1 MNFRQGLG
9 AAAVVGVLTLV
20 PVTGLAQSS
29 SVAPQSAAT
38 LAAQRQALS
47 LMMKPMS
54 VDYQQVRLEAVIKNI
69 ADVTGAP
76 FVVLWQDDRNQ
87 LGLDKEA
94 IITFGAV
101 DQTALTV
108 LEGALAQA
116 GSATTGGGATWQMT
130 EGGMIEI
137 GPKERLN
144 RTRRLEIY
152 DISDL
157 LLEIQ
162 DYNSVPQ
169 FDLNSALQSASSG
182 GGGGSS
188 PFSGGN
194 QQNTLATGKTV
205 QERADEVIRL
215 VTEIVEPDQWTNN
228 GGAAATV
235 RFYKQ
240 QLLVTAPDY
249 IQRQING
256 YPFWPSEQ
264 TNITQ
269 GKNSRSVTFLPGRS
283 SRVVQTAS
291 VPSAPAASATSNANP
306 NANPS
311 TNATRP
317 VTAPASTDTK

>member
-1 MNFRQGLG
+1 MKFRQRVG
-9 AAAVVGVLTLV
+9 AAAVFGVLTLV
-20 PVTGLAQSS
+20 PVTGLGQSPN
-29 SVAPQSAAT
+29 VARQSAAT

-54 VDYQQVRLEAVIKNI
+54 VDYQQVRLEAVMKNI
-69 ADVTGAP
+69 TDVTGAP
-76 FVVLWQDDRNQ
+76 FVILWQDDRNQ
-87 LGLDKEA
+87 VGLDKEVL
-94 IITFGAV
+94 ITFGAV
-101 DQTALTV
+101 DQTALAV

-116 GSATTGGGATWQMT
+116 GTTATGGGATWQMT
-130 EGGMIEI
+130 EGGMIEV

-205 QERADEVIRL
+205 QERADEVVRL
-215 VTEIVEPDQWTNN
+215 VTELVEPEQWTNN

-269 GKNSRSVTFLPGRS
+269 GKGGRGVTFLPARASG
-283 SRVVQTAS
+283 VVQTAR
-291 VPSAPAASATSNANP
+291 VPSAPAQSAT
-306 NANPS
+306 PS
-311 TNATRP
+311 ATPATNASTP
-317 VTAPASTDTK
+317 ATPPASTDSK